1 MMREYFGRYYSLNTY
16 KSITYL
22 FMRRQVNNYIFREIT
37 LIYNL
42 MTPTLGVIIN
52 IK

>member
-1 MMREYFGRYYSLNTY
+1 MREYLGRYYSLNTY

-22 FMRRQVNNYIFREIT
+22 FMRRQVKNYIFREIT

-42 MTPTLGVIIN
+42 MAPTTGVNIN
-52 IK
+52 IE